1 MTNLLTTKSSSKI
14 VPKGWGHEVW
24 IVNKEEYCGKL
35 LFMKEGKRCS
45 WHYHKVKDETF
56 YLQSG
61 KILLKYSENDN
72 RDSAE
77 EITLSPGDTFYIP
90 IGLRHQMLALEDSEL
105 FEFSTQ
111 HFDEDSNRVIS
122 GD

>member
-24 IVNKEEYCGKL
+24 IVNKQEYCGKL
-35 LFMKEGKRCS
+35 LFIKEGKQCS

-61 KILLKYSENDN
+61 KILLKFSESDD
-72 RDSAE
+72 RDSSE
-77 EITLSPGDTFYIP
+77 EVILSPGDTFYIP
-90 IGLRHQMLALEDSEL
+90 IGLRHQMFALEDSEL

-111 HFDEDSNRVIS
+111 HFDNDSNRVIL

>member
-1 MTNLLTTKSSSKI
+1 MTNLLTKKQSLKI
-14 VPKGWGHEVW
+14 VLKGWGHEIW

-35 LFMKEGKRCS
+35 LFIKDGKKCS

-61 KILLKYSENDN
+61 KILLKYSESDD
-72 RDSAE
+72 RDSSS
-77 EITLSPGDTFYIP
+77 EIILSPGDTFYIP
-90 IGLRHQMLALEDSEL
+90 TGLRHQMLALEDSEL

-111 HFDEDSNRVIS
+111 HFDEDSIRVIS

>member
-24 IVNKEEYCGKL
+24 IVNKQEYCGKL
-35 LFMKEGKRCS
+35 LFIKEGKQCS

-61 KILLKYSENDN
+61 KILLKFSESDD
-72 RDSAE
+72 RDSSE
-77 EITLSPGDTFYIP
+77 EVILSPGDTFYIP
-90 IGLRHQMLALEDSEL
+90 IGLRHQMFALEDSEL

-111 HFDEDSNRVIS
+111 HFDKDSNRVIL